1 MSAATLV
8 AVTTDDTSELTRSLL
23 PDAVMWHAELSADG
37 LLRVRID
44 RQDKS
49 VNALSR
55 GMLEE
60 LDLLLAE
67 VRRVPEVRGVMFF
80 SGKPGNFIV
89 GADVTEMKSIGGGSV
104 ATELSQFGQRVF
116 QSLESLPVPTV
127 ALISGSC
134 LGGGLE
140 FAMSCRYRIADD
152 HAKTLLGLPEVKLG
166 LIPGWGGTVRL
177 PKLVG
182 LLETLPMIL
191 TGRLVSGRQ
200 SRTKGLVHD
209 MVPIE
214 ALPFVGESLL
224 KTVIKF
230 GTARSIFKR
239 PARSLMSRLTES
251 FPPLRNYAFRRAELE
266 TRKQTQG
273 RYPAPL
279 AAIDVLRAGFRQA
292 PSIGFASESAT
303 IGRLADHPVTR
314 ECLRLF
320 FLQED
325 AKKLDLSVVRISNP
339 DEQLA
344 TSNCEPITASSA
356 ARFGKPGYELK
367 NAAVLGAGAMGAGI
381 ALLMA
386 QKGIWTRLKDINEEV
401 VAKGLATARKLVQT
415 DLQRRRIT
423 PLQASDTL
431 DHLRPTTDYAGLKN
445 ADIVI
450 EAVVERLSIKRQVFQ
465 ELAQATAPQ
474 TVLAT
479 NTSSLLVR
487 DVAADVPHPERVVG
501 LHFFNPPHQ
510 MPLVEI
516 VRTELSSREAI
527 ATAFALTQRLGKTA
541 VIVGDCPGFLVNRL
555 LAPYMNEAGWLL
567 LEVTDPLEIDRAAV
581 AFGMPMGPLELT
593 DLVGLDVAQHVATNM
608 HAAYGERMLPA
619 PLWDALKE
627 LATSDPKSAKTVL
640 IGKGRSKRLN
650 PAVRNAIEKVRR
662 SGSGTSLGS
671 SPSRDDITQ
680 RLIYPIINEAARC
693 LDERVVSKPDDLDL
707 AMVFGTGFA
716 PFRGGPMRF
725 AETIGFNKIVEALD
739 KYSNGRPRLTPSD
752 ALRKRG

>member
-1 MSAATLV
+1 MSAATLD
-8 AVTTDDTSELTRSLL
+8 ATTTDVAPSSVPSLL
-23 PDAVMWHAELSADG
+23 PDAVMWHSELSPDG
-37 LLRVRID
+37 LLSVRID

-49 VNALSR
+49 VNALSK
-55 GMLEE
+55 GMLDE
-60 LDLLLAE
+60 LDRLLAE
-67 VRRVPEVRGVMFF
+67 VRRTPAVRGVMFF

-104 ATELSQFGQRVF
+104 AAELSQFGQRVF

-177 PKLVG
+177 PRLVG
-182 LLETLPMIL
+182 LIEALPMIL
-191 TGRLVSGRQ
+191 TGRMVSGRQ
-200 SRTKGLVHD
+200 ARAKGLVHD
-209 MVPIE
+209 MVPTE

-224 KTVIKF
+224 QTVIKF

-239 PARSLMSRLTES
+239 PKRPLVARLTES
-251 FPPLRNYAFRRAELE
+251 FPPLRNYAFRRAEGE

-273 RYPAPL
+273 QYPAPL
-279 AAIDVLRAGFRQA
+279 AAIDVLHAGFRQS
-292 PSIGFASESAT
+292 PSIGFAAESAA

-325 AKKLDLSVVRISNP
+325 AKKL
-339 DEQLA
+339 
-344 TSNCEPITASSA
+344 TSPALDKSQASGA
-356 ARFGKPGYELK
+356 LK

-386 QKGIWTRLKDINEEV
+386 QKGIWTRLKDINEEF
-401 VAKGLATARKLVQT
+401 VAKGIATARKLVQT

-431 DHLRPTTDYAGLKN
+431 DHLRPTTDYSGLKN

-450 EAVVERLSIKRQVFQ
+450 EAVVERLPVKQQVFQ
-465 ELAQATAPQ
+465 ELAQATSSS

-487 DVAADVPHPERVVG
+487 DVAAGVPNPERVVG

-516 VRTELSSREAI
+516 VRTEQSSPEAI

-567 LEVTDPLEIDRAAV
+567 LEVSDPLEIDRAAV

-619 PLWDALKE
+619 PLWNALKD
-627 LATSDPKSAKTVL
+627 LSAADPKSAKSLL

-650 PAVRNAIEKVRR
+650 PAVRKAIDKVRQ
-662 SGSGTSLGS
+662 SGSFTVPGGT
-671 SPSRDDITQ
+671 PSREDITQ

-693 LDERVVSKPDDLDL
+693 LDEHIVSKPDDIDL

-725 AETIGFNKIVEALD
+725 AEAVGFGKIVESLENSA
-739 KYSNGRPRLTPSD
+739 NGRPRLAPSD
-752 ALRKRG
+752 SLRKLAKSSGISPK